1 MTRSQPFG
9 TPAASDFYVRARV
22 VELVDTRGSGPRSER

>member
-1 MTRSQPFG
+1 MTRSPPFARQG
-9 TPAASDFYVRARV
+9 PGLFLVLARV